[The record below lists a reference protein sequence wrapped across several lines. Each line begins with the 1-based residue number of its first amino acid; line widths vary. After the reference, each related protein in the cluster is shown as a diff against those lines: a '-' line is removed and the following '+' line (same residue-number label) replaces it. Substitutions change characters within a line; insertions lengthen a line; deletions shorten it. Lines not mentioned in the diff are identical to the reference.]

1 MTTVIDHLVVVA
13 PDLASGAGL
22 VEQALGVEPAPGGPH
37 EQMGTHNLVL
47 RTGDSTYLEVIAV
60 DPDADPPGHAR
71 WFALDGPVPEP
82 TLALWVARSGDVVS
96 TAARAREPLGPVEAL
111 SRGEIS
117 WRLTLPT
124 DGSVPLDGLGPLVL
138 QWDGASAATRLPESP
153 IRLVSLTIAH
163 PDAERVRAQLLS
175 LGLAGP
181 VTVQQDLVPH
191 LIASF
196 DTPSGPRV
204 LTGLGGDSLSI
215 ERERQIAMDLFN
227 LTWAYLDMDART
239 AEQDTAMAQ
248 CAEASRWHWQ
258 HVGTPTQFAIGDWQ
272 CSRVHAVLGDGDRAL
287 SYARR
292 CLEIAQADRVEDFVP
307 ASAHE
312 AMARAYA
319 VLGDMDAAREQRN
332 LAYRIAVDLDNEDR
346 DVIEHDLGTLP
357 IT

>member
-1 MTTVIDHLVVVA
+1 MTTLIDHLVIVA
-13 PDLASGAGL
+13 PDLGAGADL
-22 VEQALGVEPAPGGPH
+22 VERMLGVRPAPGGRH
-37 EQMGTHNLVL
+37 ERMGTHNLVL
-47 RTGDSTYLEVIAV
+47 RTGDSIYLEVIAV
-60 DPDADPPGHAR
+60 DPDAKAPGHPR
-71 WFALDGPVPEP
+71 WFALDAPVPEP
-82 TLALWVARSGDVVS
+82 ALALWVARSDDVAA
-96 TAARAREPLGPVEAL
+96 TAANAREPLGRPEAL
-111 SRGEIS
+111 SRGDIS
-117 WRLTLPT
+117 WQLTLPA
-124 DGSVPLDGLGPLVL
+124 DGSVPLDGLGPFVL
-138 QWDGASAATRLPESP
+138 QWDGIPAATRLPESP

-163 PDAERVRAQLLS
+163 PDPERVRAQLQS
-175 LGLAGP
+175 LALAGP
-181 VTVQQDLVPH
+181 VTVQPDLVPH

-204 LTGLGGDSLSI
+204 ITGLGADSLSI

-227 LTWAYLDMDART
+227 LTWAYLDMHDRT
-239 AEQDTAMAQ
+239 PEQDAAMIA

-272 CSRVHAVLGDGDRAL
+272 CSRVHAVLGNGDRAL
-287 SYARR
+287 AYAQR
-292 CLEIAQADRVEDFVP
+292 CLEICESERVEEFVP

-346 DVIEHDLGTLP
+346 DVIEHDLSTLP